1 MIKLRGKV
9 KKGNSRGKALG
20 YPTANINLFKDVPQ
34 GIYISKTKV
43 NGKEYNSLTFI
54 GNATT
59 FNETKIKA
67 ETYILDFDSDIYGK
81 FISISLLKKIRGNI
95 KFKSEKELVEQM
107 NKDLKAAKNYFKKG

>member
-1 MIKLRGKV
+1 MTKLKGKV

-20 YPTANINLFKDVPQ
+20 YPTANINLFKNIDQ

-67 ETYILDFDSDIYGK
+67 ETYILNFNSNIYGK
-81 FISISLLKKIRGNI
+81 FIYIELIKKIRGNV
-95 KFKSEKELVEQM
+95 KFKSEKELVDQM
-107 NKDLKAAKNYFKKG
+107 DKDLKVAKDYFTKN